1 MSDKPIHQDL
11 SAQVLDRM
19 FRQDG
24 FSQWMGMEILE
35 ISEGHCVLRMTVRK
49 EMLNGFDV
57 AHGGITYSLADSA
70 FAFACNSYNHLSLSV
85 ETSISHSRAVREG
98 DILTAKAD
106 LITQTKK
113 IGNFQV
119 IVLNQHHEIVAV
131 FKGICYRTDKK
142 VVE

>member
-57 AHGGITYSLADSA
+57 AHGGLPI
-70 FAFACNSYNHLSLSV
+70 HLQTVPLPLP
-85 ETSISHSRAVREG
+85 A
-98 DILTAKAD
+98 TA
-106 LITQTKK
+106 TT
-113 IGNFQV
+113 
-119 IVLNQHHEIVAV
+119 
-131 FKGICYRTDKK
+131 T
-142 VVE
+142 